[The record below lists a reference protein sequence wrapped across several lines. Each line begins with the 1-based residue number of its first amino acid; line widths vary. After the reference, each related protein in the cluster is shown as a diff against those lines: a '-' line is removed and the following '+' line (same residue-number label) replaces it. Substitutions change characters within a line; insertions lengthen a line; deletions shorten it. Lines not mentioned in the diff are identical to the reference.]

1 MENYKRIEIQ
11 KIDDNMEEL
20 LMVIQEQNKILQDTI
35 IYFNEK
41 KDKEMIA
48 ISKPVFNKIK
58 EDK

>member
-11 KIDDNMEEL
+11 KIDNNMEEL
-20 LMVIQEQNKILQDTI
+20 LIVIQEQNKILQDTI

-41 KDKEMIA
+41 KDKEMIV
-48 ISKPVFNKIK
+48 ISKPIFNKIK